1 MIAQDTLVSF
11 IRFIEETEQLKSTL
25 RSAWT
30 ATGRHNR
37 PENAVYG
44 FSDDETHPRLIRKD
58 RSRQRRA
65 SSWSRA

>member
-1 MIAQDTLVSF
+1 MPGQSGSDAE
-11 IRFIEETEQLKSTL
+11 R
-25 RSAWT
+25 
-30 ATGRHNR
+30 NR